1 MLIDACA
8 TLDGWVGDEDG
19 CGGSGRCGVR
29 APLNARAVQR
39 DKKLL
44 QGVMASEKDR
54 LHLKR
59 TFVPGSDVNLK
70 RTFVPGSD
78 VDNDR
83 MHGRIV
89 SSVCGGGSRKRKYG
103 EGETLR
109 C

>member
-1 MLIDACA
+1 
-8 TLDGWVGDEDG
+8 
-19 CGGSGRCGVR
+19 
-29 APLNARAVQR
+29 
-39 DKKLL
+39 
-44 QGVMASEKDR
+44 MASEKDR

-70 RTFVPGSD
+70 RTFVPWSD